1 MSSSILSDE
10 FIVGFLESYPAVVSV
25 FELDGTIVFANEQ
38 CCKYLNKSKAELIGT
53 HVQDFIADTTLAA
66 SIISKVISRGHVE
79 DEMRVAQSNGTLVD
93 IRLTAV
99 LVRDR
104 ADKPMMIVG
113 MVRGAKSVLEKAGDI
128 TQVMQHIL
136 DQFPEANML
145 TVQEVANELRVSKET
160 VRRWT
165 RSGRL
170 PSVKLPHIRIPSG
183 VVKDL
188 IRKNLE

>member
-1 MSSSILSDE
+1 MSSPILSED
-10 FIVGFLESYPAVVSV
+10 FILGFLESYPAALTV

-38 CCKYLNKSKAELIGT
+38 CCRYVNKSKAELVGM
-53 HVQDFIADTTLAA
+53 HVQDFVADTALTT
-66 SIISKVISRGHVE
+66 SIISKVISRGYVE
-79 DEMRVAQSNGTLVD
+79 DEVGVPQSDGTD
-93 IRLTAV
+93 IDVRLTAV

-113 MVRGAKSVLEKAGDI
+113 MVRGARSALEGAGDI
-128 TQVMQHIL
+128 AQVMQRIL
-136 DQFPEANML
+136 DQFPEASML
-145 TVQEVANELRVSKET
+145 TVQEVAKELRVNPET
-160 VRRWT
+160 VRRWV

-170 PSVKLPHIRIPSG
+170 PSVRLPHIRIPSD

>member
-1 MSSSILSDE
+1 MSSSILSEE
-10 FIVGFLESYPAVVSV
+10 FIVGFLESYPAAVSV

-38 CCKYLNKSKAELIGT
+38 CCKYLNKSKAELIGM
-53 HVQDFIADTTLAA
+53 HVQDFIADTTLTA

-79 DEMRVAQSNGTLVD
+79 DEMGVAQSDGTVVD

-104 ADKPMMIVG
+104 ADKPMLIVG
-113 MVRGAKSVLEKAGDI
+113 MVRGAKSALEKAGDI

-136 DQFPEANML
+136 DQFPKANML

>member
-1 MSSSILSDE
+1 MSSSILSEE
-10 FIVGFLESYPAVVSV
+10 FILGFLESYPAVVSV

-38 CCKYLNKSKAELIGT
+38 CCQYLNKSKAELIGM
-53 HVQDFIADTTLAA
+53 HVQDFIADTALTA

-79 DEMRVAQSNGTLVD
+79 DEMGVAQTDGTIVD
-93 IRLTAV
+93 VRLTAV

-104 ADKPMMIVG
+104 ADKPMLIVG
-113 MVRGAKSVLEKAGDI
+113 IVRGAKIALEKAGDI

-145 TVQEVANELRVSKET
+145 TVQEVANELRVSRET

>member
-1 MSSSILSDE
+1 MSSSILSEE

-38 CCKYLNKSKAELIGT
+38 CCRYLNKSKAELIGT
-53 HVQDFIADTTLAA
+53 HVQDFIADTTLTA

-79 DEMRVAQSNGTLVD
+79 DEMRVAQSDGTLVD

-104 ADKPMMIVG
+104 ADKPMLIVG